1 MGVGWVLGER
11 HGADTLLEIL
21 MSHRWNVLSAL
32 VGQVDPLTLGKNL
45 VLIVGG
51 VLGCGVLAV
60 VVYLVATG
68 IKTGGAILR
77 QRRSWNAYLKE
88 SRRADGK
95 VYPAFAEGIC
105 SGCGLKGDKIY
116 RPASGE
122 RLCPECYERYWRGG
136 GDAWSP
142 EDGSKATHPG

>member
-1 MGVGWVLGER
+1 MLWSLSDVLMHQRG
-11 HGADTLLEIL
+11 D
-21 MSHRWNVLSAL
+21 VLSGL

-60 VVYLVATG
+60 LVYIAATG
-68 IKTGGAILR
+68 IKTGRALLR
-77 QRRSWNAYLKE
+77 QRRSWNAYIEE

-95 VYPAFAEGIC
+95 VYPPFAEGIC
-105 SGCGLKGDKIY
+105 PECGVTGDKIY

-122 RLCPECYERYWRGG
+122 RLCAECYERYWRGG
-136 GDAWSP
+136 GDAWLSQDRP
-142 EDGSKATHPG
+142 NAAN